1 MIEIQAATLMWSA
14 PCQNWMT
21 MEAAE
26 ISAQRVIADA
36 YQFYFNH
43 GNQYW
48 SVLVA
53 RKVQNAVLGTLW
65 CAGVEGT
72 GTQKQK
78 DNSHSIQRQTQVHH
92 QRNGHR
98 IGEWNRVGEA
108 KLPSHPDTASFQR
121 RQYQ

>member
-14 PCQNWMT
+14 PCQNSMT

-36 YQFYFNH
+36 YQFYSNH

-53 RKVQNAVLGTLW
+53 RKVQNASLRRCGALGWRGGGPRNRKITHIPPNGKPKCIIDVTGTEL
-65 CAGVEGT
+65 GNGT
-72 GTQKQK
+72 G
-78 DNSHSIQRQTQVHH
+78 
-92 QRNGHR
+92 
-98 IGEWNRVGEA
+98 
-108 KLPSHPDTASFQR
+108 
-121 RQYQ
+121 